1 MRRRSLALLLLAL
14 AGGCGPEQSAPPP
27 LPMGKIPPTL
37 TRRVRGRTLEEWLA
51 RAQAPE
57 AALRAE
63 APWALAELSS
73 EPEVLLPVLERLI
86 SDPSPDVRY
95 AVLVALGRIP
105 GNVGARLDAALLE
118 ALTSPERG
126 LSLAAAAA
134 LMERGV
140 RSAPGM
146 AQVLTGSSEEQ
157 AREAARRWVR
167 WRLRPFAQPP
177 R

>member
-14 AGGCGPEQSAPPP
+14 GGCGPELSAPPP

-63 APWALAELSS
+63 APWALVELSS
-73 EPEVLLPVLERLI
+73 EPAVLLPVLERLVG
-86 SDPSPDVRY
+86 DPSPDVQH
-95 AVLVALGRIP
+95 AALVSLGRVP
-105 GNVGARLDAALLE
+105 SDLGPRLDALLLE
-118 ALTSPERG
+118 ALKSPERG
-126 LSLAAAAA
+126 LASAAATA
-134 LMERGV
+134 LTERGA
-140 RSAPGM
+140 RATPGV
-146 AQVLTGSSEEQ
+146 AEVLSGVSEEQ

-167 WRLRPFAQPP
+167 WRLRPQTPPP